1 MQETVAARLL
11 AHTLP
16 TDLVARVSTKKPYP
30 SPGRGERVVLIDY
43 GMKHGIL
50 RELNKRDCD
59 VIVVPYNTTAEE
71 ILSLFP
77 DGIVLSNGPGNPE
90 DVEGAVE
97 TIKELLGKAPI
108 FGIGLGHQLFALAC
122 GARTIKLKNGHLRRQ
137 SPSKRFSIQAEQ
149 N

>member
-1 MQETVAARLL
+1 M
-11 AHTLP
+11 
-16 TDLVARVSTKKPYP
+16 ARVSTKKPYP

-50 RELNKRDCD
+50 RELNKR
-59 VIVVPYNTTAEE
+59 IVMLSSFL
-71 ILSLFP
+71 IIHQQKKFLSLFP

-122 GARTIKLKNGHLRRQ
+122 GARTKKLKNGHHRRQ
-137 SPSKRFSIQAEQ
+137 SSSERLEYGSYGIDISKSWLCS
-149 N
+149 